1 MTHLTNAVEGSVV
14 HDVAAEVYLGQV
26 GEVSEHRDE
35 ELRVDGGGVSQA
47 QGQETWTPLLQQTQ
61 GVMDGACHHLQPIN

>member
-1 MTHLTNAVEGSVV
+1 MLNPVSPSFLLFLVIFLIFSPLPVTHLTNAVEGSVV

-35 ELRVDGGGVSQA
+35 ELRVDGGGVCQS
-47 QGQETWTPLLQQTQ
+47 
-61 GVMDGACHHLQPIN
+61 